1 MKEEKKQPG
10 KSKSEKAGEKIEE
23 SKPELKEEPA
33 DEIVNEK
40 KPAAIEEVPI
50 EIIEKKPLEVKE
62 LIETEKGEEWEP
74 KTKLGMLVK
83 ERKITSIE
91 EIIKLGP
98 IMESGIV
105 DALVPGLKEEV
116 IDIAIVQRMHGSGRR
131 VRFRAVVIV
140 GNGDGYIGVGKGRAK
155 EVGPAIRKAITDAK
169 LNIMPIV
176 RACGSWEC
184 KCSHKHSVPFKV
196 VGKSGSVRVVL
207 IPAPR
212 GLGLAASESIKKI
225 LQLAGIQDAW
235 VQTFGDTRT
244 KVNSTYA
251 TVDAL
256 KKTLFTKIPAA
267 VRAPIEVVK

>member
-1 MKEEKKQPG
+1 MKKDKKQPE
-10 KSKSEKAGEKIEE
+10 KIEKAGKEIEE

-40 KPAAIEEVPI
+40 EPAALEEVPV

-62 LIETEKGEEWEP
+62 LIATVVEKEEGWEP
-74 KTKLGMLVK
+74 KTRLGMLVK
-83 ERKITSIE
+83 EGKINSIE
-91 EIIKLGP
+91 EIMVHGP
-98 IMESGIV
+98 IMEAGIV

-140 GNGDGYIGVGKGRAK
+140 GNGNGYLGVGKGRAK

-184 KCSHKHSVPFKV
+184 KCNHKHSVPFKV
-196 VGKSGSVRVVL
+196 VGKSGSVKVVL

-212 GLGLAASESIKKI
+212 GLGLAASESIKRI
-225 LQLAGIQDAW
+225 LQLAGIEDVW

-244 KVNSTYA
+244 KVNSSYA

-256 KKTLFTKIPAA
+256 KKTLFTKIPP
-267 VRAPIEVVK
+267 VKAPIVVR

>member
-1 MKEEKKQPG
+1 MKEDKKQPE
-10 KSKSEKAGEKIEE
+10 KSEKASREIKENAAEIKNEPANEIVGEKG
-23 SKPELKEEPA
+23 P
-33 DEIVNEK
+33 VTV
-40 KPAAIEEVPI
+40 EEVPV
-50 EIIEKKPLEVKE
+50 EVIEKKPLEVKE
-62 LIETEKGEEWEP
+62 LIRGGEKAEEWEP
-74 KTKLGMLVK
+74 KTKLGRLVK
-83 ERKITSIE
+83 EGKVNSIE
-91 EIIKLGP
+91 EVIALGYP
-98 IMESGIV
+98 VMEAGIV

-140 GNGDGYIGVGKGRAK
+140 GNGSGYIGVGKGRAK

-169 LNIMPIV
+169 LNIIPVV

-184 KCSHKHSVPFKV
+184 KCSHSHSVPYKV
-196 VGKSGSVRVVL
+196 VGKSGSVKVVL

-225 LQLAGIQDAW
+225 LQLAGIEDVW

-244 KVNSTYA
+244 KVNSSYA

-256 KKTLFTKIPAA
+256 KKTLFTKIPMAKVPA
-267 VRAPIEVVK
+267 EVGLR